1 MAIQSINP
9 ATGEVVK
16 EFASWTDSELDRVL
30 ALVAE
35 ETPAWATRSIAE
47 RSALIVSL
55 GKVLRSN
62 SDKYAGLISLE
73 MGKLKREALAEIEK
87 CALACDYYST
97 HADDYL
103 ADEVIETD
111 ASRSM
116 ITYLPLGTVLAVMPW
131 NFPFWQVLRFA
142 VSAITAGNTVVLKH
156 ASNVPQS
163 ALAIE
168 EAFRQAGFPENVF
181 TTLMIGASQVKA
193 VIEDP
198 RIHGVT
204 LTGSEAAGRI
214 VASQAGAAMKKS
226 VLELGGSDP
235 FIVLEDCDMEW
246 TVSQAIA
253 SRFGNCGQVCIAAKR
268 FILVESIADEFVQR
282 FKAGIEKLVV
292 GDPADEATTIGP
304 MSRTD
309 LRDELHQ
316 QVTDSIQAGAK
327 PLTGCAP
334 LEGAGAYYQPSL
346 LDHVKPGMRAYD
358 EEFFGPVAIIIRVRD
373 EMEAIRIANDSRFG
387 LGSSIWTQNIEKG
400 ESLSRLLHTGS
411 TFING
416 LVKSDPRLPVGG
428 VRASGYG
435 RELSRVGMY
444 EWCNIKTLWI
454 K

>member
-1 MAIQSINP
+1 MALQSINP
-9 ATGEVVK
+9 ATGKVVK

-30 ALVAE
+30 TLVAD

-47 RSALIVSL
+47 RRALIIKL
-55 GKVLRSN
+55 AEVLRKN
-62 SDKYAGLISLE
+62 SEHYAGLITLE

-87 CALACDYYST
+87 CAFACDYYAE
-97 HADDYL
+97 HAEDYL
-103 ADEVIETD
+103 ADEVVQTD
-111 ASRSM
+111 ASRSL
-116 ITYLPLGTVLAVMPW
+116 ITYLPLGTILAVMPW

-142 VSAITAGNTVVLKH
+142 VGAVTAGNTVVLKH
-156 ASNVPQS
+156 ASNVPQC

-168 EAFRQAGFPENVF
+168 TAFRDAGFPENVF
-181 TTLMIGASQVKA
+181 TTLMIGAGQVKA
-193 VIEDP
+193 LIEDP
-198 RIHGVT
+198 RVHGVT

-235 FIVLEDCDMEW
+235 FIVLADCDMEW

-282 FKAGIEKLVV
+282 FLAGIEKLTI
-292 GDPADEATTIGP
+292 GDPFDEATNIGP
-304 MSRTD
+304 MSRVD

-316 QVTDSIQAGAK
+316 QVQDSIQAGARA
-327 PLTGCAP
+327 LTGCAP
-334 LEGAGAYYQPSL
+334 VAGEGAYYQPSL
-346 LDHVKPGMRAYD
+346 LDGVKPGMRAYH
-358 EEFFGPVAIIIRVRD
+358 EEFFGPVALIIRVKD
-373 EMEAIRIANDSRFG
+373 EMEAIRVANDSRFG
-387 LGSSIWTQNIEKG
+387 LGSSIWSQNIEKA

-435 RELSRVGMY
+435 RELSRVGIH
-444 EWCNIKTLWI
+444 EWCNIKTVWI